1 MNALAAGLVK
11 DLLSSKKMAVLYI
24 LCSGFF
30 WIFVLGVSR
39 NGLEKATSSWGLDVN
54 AIKDYVGANH
64 VFAWIFCLSLL
75 FSSLVV
81 IAINFPFKEHQHRWY
96 VLVTIISSIYIWSY
110 GPWGVVRSFLPTI
123 VGLYVSFKLFYRRKM
138 YEYERIAERNG
149 RNFKVIKA
157 PMPSSVDEFSK
168 SRNSDRK
175 TLVGIMK
182 DAESIAK
189 DSKNKKAWFD
199 AMNKYGDKIKLEP
212 EISERRNKY
221 NPIFP
226 TAHHIK
232 DDDVAYSGK
241 VYIIKS
247 IWLVPCGYLAGIATI
262 AFGGIILGIISF
274 AIPSSKN

>member
-39 NGLEKATSSWGLDVN
+39 NDLEKATSSWGLDVN

-110 GPWGVVRSFLPTI
+110 GPWG
-123 VGLYVSFKLFYRRKM
+123 GLYEVSYLLLLDFM
-138 YEYERIAERNG
+138 YLS
-149 RNFKVIKA
+149 NFFIVEKCMSTNVLL
-157 PMPSSVDEFSK
+157 
-168 SRNSDRK
+168 RG
-175 TLVGIMK
+175 TVGI
-182 DAESIAK
+182 SRLLRLQCLIA
-189 DSKNKKAWFD
+189 
-199 AMNKYGDKIKLEP
+199 
-212 EISERRNKY
+212 
-221 NPIFP
+221 
-226 TAHHIK
+226 
-232 DDDVAYSGK
+232 
-241 VYIIKS
+241 
-247 IWLVPCGYLAGIATI
+247 
-262 AFGGIILGIISF
+262 
-274 AIPSSKN
+274 